1 MSSDPN
7 AAPAKTFSLTR
18 AFSAFENRDFRLMW
32 IGAFVST
39 TGNWMQIVA
48 QAWVV
53 YSITDSAFYLGADAF
68 LSTVPMILFS
78 LLGGVV
84 ADRFERKR
92 ILIASQI
99 LQMTFALVLAG
110 LLYTETV
117 QVWHIFILS
126 FLTGSVQA
134 FGGPAYQALLPM
146 LVKREQMTNAI
157 AMNSMQFNLARMI
170 GPVIAGLALKE
181 LGAAGC
187 FLLNAASFL
196 PVMLSL
202 LAIHASFT
210 AERKERRSVL
220 HEMKEGLSFVKNDRG
235 IAQLTIVAFVS
246 TFFGIPILTLLPV
259 VAKEVFGFGAA
270 GYGWLL
276 TASGAGSVTG
286 AILMASMQ
294 QTKRQGMRSILSQ
307 LLFAVALFSFALS
320 QWLPLSVVMLFVS
333 GAALLGVVTTVS
345 SLVQLNTAERM
356 RGRVMSIFM
365 MAFRGGMPLGNLLTG
380 WVAEQFGA
388 SRALA
393 TNAIVLGFF
402 GITMLLTRNRVK
414 EM

>member
-1 MSSDPN
+1 MTETPE
-7 AAPAKTFSLTR
+7 ARAKHFSLTR
-18 AFSAFENRDFRLMW
+18 AFSAFDNRDFRLMW

-53 YSITDSAFYLGADAF
+53 YSLTDSAFYLGADAF

-78 LLGGVV
+78 LLGGVI
-84 ADRFERKR
+84 ADRFERRR

-110 LLYTETV
+110 LIYSDSV

-187 FLLNAASFL
+187 FLLNAASFI

-202 LAIHASFT
+202 MAIRASFT

-294 QTKRQGMRSILSQ
+294 QSTRQGMRSILNQ
-307 LLFAVALFSFALS
+307 ILFAVALFSFALS
-320 QWLPLSVVMLFVS
+320 QWLPLSVVMLFIS
-333 GAALLGVVTTVS
+333 GAALLGVITTVS

-380 WVAEQFGA
+380 WVAEQSSA
-388 SRALA
+388 SRALMI
-393 TNAIVLGFF
+393 NAIVLGCF
-402 GITMLLTRNRVK
+402 GLTMLLTRNRVK